1 MRYSMTKYK
10 YHPLVDSDTDG
21 REKVPMFFSTD
32 EKAVA
37 KSHELYLAEIVLH
50 YYRLHARTAHSK
62 ATYSRYD
69 IHCPVCG
76 HVMDAISSHINE
88 HTREA
93 TRNNDRLSMTTST
106 MRPVVCHA
114 NPPTDGTF
122 PSEQIQSQHDSTG
135 RAGIGCPTEDR
146 IRDQKVAG
154 SNPVTSTT
162 ICLKTT
168 VFRLFCCLILL
179 NFLSKIPRF
188 LTKSGFR
195 RTSPLP
201 AEIGRQLIKAD

>member
-1 MRYSMTKYK
+1 MTKYK

-201 AEIGRQLIKAD
+201 AAIGRQLIKAD

>member
-1 MRYSMTKYK
+1 MRYSMKKYK

-93 TRNNDRLSMTTST
+93 TRNNE
-106 MRPVVCHA
+106 PVV
-114 NPPTDGTF
+114 P
-122 PSEQIQSQHDSTG
+122 
-135 RAGIGCPTEDR
+135 
-146 IRDQKVAG
+146 
-154 SNPVTSTT
+154 
-162 ICLKTT
+162 
-168 VFRLFCCLILL
+168 
-179 NFLSKIPRF
+179 
-188 LTKSGFR
+188 
-195 RTSPLP
+195 
-201 AEIGRQLIKAD
+201 

>member
-1 MRYSMTKYK
+1 MRTIQTLRFQGAKEIFHSRIVIFQ
-10 YHPLVDSDTDG
+10 VDGDCQAKVLDELYSDTDG

-32 EKAVA
+32 EKDVA

-93 TRNNDRLSMTTST
+93 TRNNES
-106 MRPVVCHA
+106 VV
-114 NPPTDGTF
+114 P
-122 PSEQIQSQHDSTG
+122 
-135 RAGIGCPTEDR
+135 
-146 IRDQKVAG
+146 
-154 SNPVTSTT
+154 
-162 ICLKTT
+162 
-168 VFRLFCCLILL
+168 
-179 NFLSKIPRF
+179 
-188 LTKSGFR
+188 
-195 RTSPLP
+195 
-201 AEIGRQLIKAD
+201 

>member
-1 MRYSMTKYK
+1 MTKYK

-168 VFRLFCCLILL
+168 VFRLFYCL
-179 NFLSKIPRF
+179 FS
-188 LTKSGFR
+188 T
-195 RTSPLP
+195 
-201 AEIGRQLIKAD
+201 

>member
-1 MRYSMTKYK
+1 MTKYK

-135 RAGIGCPTEDR
+135 RAGIGCPRKIEFGTKR
-146 IRDQKVAG
+146 SQVQILSPRPK
-154 SNPVTSTT
+154 
-162 ICLKTT
+162 ICLKITI
-168 VFRLFCCLILL
+168 FRLFCCLVLL
-179 NFLSKIPRF
+179 DFLSEIPYS
-188 LTKSGFR
+188 LSKSGFQ
-195 RTSPLP
+195 RTCPFS
-201 AEIGRQLIKAD
+201 ASIG